1 MGAQYH
7 RVDIQ
12 PKHLTAHNTTRG
24 HPIQH
29 CLGPPRKN
37 VGTQFVAWLS
47 TKHCG
52 HPKTSWVSVRLRGHP
67 INIVEAHRKWCG
79 SPAASTLLKR
89 GVPPHVCGGPRSNNT
104 WLHVE
109 HCVDIQVLETWES
122 VRNNV
127 GTHITSVWLPTTCWV
142 GVQNR
147 GSVWE
152 QVAVHVC
159 PVWRCLDDAWVPS
172 VDAVGERIIG
182 IHVTCPHTGPCGHSM
197 ACYNYAR
204 PSLPISIKPSLLP
217 LGEFFFNKIF
227 FAKLLCVNLLRNTFA
242 MFSVLSLANDKTMKM
257 HRCGARSLTYGVV

>member
-1 MGAQYH
+1 MGAQSY

-37 VGTQFVAWLS
+37 VDTQFVAWLS

-52 HPKTSWVSVRLRGHP
+52 HPKTSWVPVRLRGHP
-67 INIVEAHRKWCG
+67 INIVAVHRKWCG
-79 SPAASTLLKR
+79 SPAESTLLKR

-109 HCVDIQVLETWES
+109 HRVDIQVLETWEA

-147 GSVWE
+147 GSVGAGGDPR
-152 QVAVHVC
+152 VS
-159 PVWRCLDDAWVPS
+159 S
-172 VDAVGERIIG
+172 VEVSGRGVGAQ
-182 IHVTCPHTGPCGHSM
+182 CG
-197 ACYNYAR
+197 
-204 PSLPISIKPSLLP
+204 
-217 LGEFFFNKIF
+217 
-227 FAKLLCVNLLRNTFA
+227 
-242 MFSVLSLANDKTMKM
+242 
-257 HRCGARSLTYGVV
+257 RCGRAHNRHPRYLSTYRSMWTLDGVLQLRPPKPAH